1 MNLKSLYYE
10 KFLSLIVENYR
21 EDLKQAKP
29 GHCMKVTGLAMNE
42 LKQLLPL
49 LKPVNKDLQVYI
61 LSDNETGEEYI
72 HATKL
77 IELRNNNKQPLLVLI
92 PANSRTSAE
101 DSYGDA
107 TFQDLAV
114 KDLQEKFWY
123 NVMDDVSMENK
134 PNSDSF

>member
-49 LKPVNKDLQVYI
+49 LKPVNKDLQI
-61 LSDNETGEEYI
+61 FI
-72 HATKL
+72 
-77 IELRNNNKQPLLVLI
+77 LLVHAI
-92 PANSRTSAE
+92 
-101 DSYGDA
+101 
-107 TFQDLAV
+107 
-114 KDLQEKFWY
+114 
-123 NVMDDVSMENK
+123 
-134 PNSDSF
+134 